1 VRRAQR
7 IGQFLEKDIDNDGNV
22 TRAELREVLGLE
34 ASRPMAAA
42 SGVSVEPTREQAE
55 AIVSRLLAKTLL
67 ADTNGD
73 GKINFAEMRQQADD
87 DLLQGWG
94 RVTQLDLQDAVL
106 IRALDTS
113 SDQMISLAE
122 FVESAK
128 KILVMMDANKDGRVS
143 FLEAEPFS
151 RMKNTF

>member
-1 VRRAQR
+1 MATDINALACVSIAVRRAQR
-7 IGQFLEKDIDNDGNV
+7 IGQFLEKDIDNDCNV

-42 SGVSVEPTREQAE
+42 SGVSVEPTREQVE
-55 AIVSRLLAKTLL
+55 AIVSHLLAKTLL

-113 SDQMISLAE
+113 SDQMISCRVRRKRQE
-122 FVESAK
+122 NSG
-128 KILVMMDANKDGRVS
+128 DDGCQQER
-143 FLEAEPFS
+143 
-151 RMKNTF
+151 